1 MTTTHEWDAYCD
13 SLPLEEPP
21 YHEQLL
27 AMQEM
32 EEAHEATLKRQG
44 AVEALQNLTLTLSAL
59 ILREGVKG
67 DYFLGLYDA
76 LEVTKGRLAI
86 ALQRC

>member
-13 SLPLEEPP
+13 SQPFEEPP
-21 YHEQLL
+21 YHEQLI

-32 EEAHEATLKRQG
+32 EEMHEATLKRQG
-44 AVEALQNLTLTLSAL
+44 AIEALQNLMLILSAL
-59 ILREGVKG
+59 ILREGVNG

-76 LEVTKGRLAI
+76 LEVTKGNLAI